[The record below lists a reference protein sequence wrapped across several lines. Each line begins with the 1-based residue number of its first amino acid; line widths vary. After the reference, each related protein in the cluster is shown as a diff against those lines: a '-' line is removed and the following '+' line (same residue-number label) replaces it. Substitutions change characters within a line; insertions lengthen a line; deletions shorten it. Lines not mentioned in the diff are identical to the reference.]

1 VADCLLE
8 FGDKKGPFVR
18 DNTVREA
25 IEALYVTEEDS
36 AKVNSYYS
44 RVIG

>member
-8 FGDKKGPFVR
+8 FGDKKGPSVQ

-25 IEALYVTEEDS
+25 IEALYVTEKDS

-44 RVIG
+44 RVIR

>member
-8 FGDKKGPFVR
+8 FGDKKGPSVR
-18 DNTVREA
+18 DDTVREA

-36 AKVNSYYS
+36 AKVDGYYS
-44 RVIG
+44 RVTG